1 MNLILVKLV
10 LTVFIVT
17 ALSIVAERAGPR
29 LAGVLSGF
37 PIGSAI
43 TLTFIGVEQGPLFAA
58 KSALHNAAGMTAMLC
73 LLLTYAKV
81 SGRTRGGGPRLA
93 AAPLLSVLVFLIGAA
108 ALHWLNLPA
117 PISIALSAAAIL
129 LFPTLFRGL
138 PDQPIAASIHLG
150 AGVLL
155 FRAAVSAGA
164 VLIVTA
170 AAGVVGPAWAGLFTS
185 FPVTVFPLLI
195 VLQATYGPDPGQGVI
210 KNIPRGLWSVLAFT
224 LTLAWANPRIGLVWG
239 TLLALSAAVVML
251 AVVLRGREIAT
262 EITEHT
268 ERGEKRRNLS

>member
-10 LTVFIVT
+10 LTIIIVT

-43 TLTFIGVEQGPLFAA
+43 TLTFIGVEQGPRFAA
-58 KSALHNAAGMTAMLC
+58 ESALHNAAGMIAMLC
-73 LLLTYAKV
+73 LLLTYAEV
-81 SGRTRGGGPRLA
+81 SARTRGGGLRLA
-93 AAPLLSVLVFLIGAA
+93 AAPLLSVLVFLIGTA

-129 LFPTLFRGL
+129 LFQYLFRHL
-138 PDQPIAASIHLG
+138 PDQPIAAGVHLG

-170 AAGVVGPAWAGLFTS
+170 AAGAVGPAWAGLFTS

-195 VLQATYGPDPGQGVI
+195 VLQSTYGPEPGQGVI

-224 LTLAWANPRIGLVWG
+224 LTLAWANPRFGLVWG
-239 TLLALSAAVVML
+239 TLLALFAALAVL
-251 AVVLRGREIAT
+251 AVVLRGKEIPQRSRS
-262 EITEHT
+262 H
-268 ERGEKRRNLS
+268 